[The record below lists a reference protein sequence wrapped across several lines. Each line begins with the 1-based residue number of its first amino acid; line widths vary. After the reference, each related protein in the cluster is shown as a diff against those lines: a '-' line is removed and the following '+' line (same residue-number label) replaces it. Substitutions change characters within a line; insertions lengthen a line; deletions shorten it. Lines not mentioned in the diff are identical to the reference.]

1 MRGDLPAWR
10 VALNWVCGVEMVE
23 EGAVVEA
30 PPPKVPHTTPHY
42 STPQVVLSPEEEAEA
57 AADFLLEPHWK
68 RNVVN
73 ANAVLVMAVAM
84 FFWGFYA

>member
-1 MRGDLPAWR
+1 M
-10 VALNWVCGVEMVE
+10 
-23 EGAVVEA
+23 
-30 PPPKVPHTTPHY
+30 
-42 STPQVVLSPEEEAEA
+42 VLSPEEEAEV
-57 AADFLLEPHWK
+57 AADFLLEPDWK

>member
-1 MRGDLPAWR
+1 VRADLPAWR

-30 PPPKVPHTTPHY
+30 PPPKV
-42 STPQVVLSPEEEAEA
+42 VLSPEEEAEV
-57 AADFLLEPHWK
+57 AADFLLEPDWK